1 MLKRRQGFSVKV
13 SGKIIILTCARGA
26 LQSKYDNLKAAIEAT
41 NKDYDQEKK
50 EVLALVENDQRA
62 RVEAVNIA
70 LERQEQIQKELDN
83 LKL

>member
-1 MLKRRQGFSVKV
+1 
-13 SGKIIILTCARGA
+13 